1 MIDLEIKDGII
12 LDKNKWLFN
21 IKTFNLYPI
30 DKLRYEVID
39 DISESDAGMKKLS
52 ETEKKKAAEDRRLE
66 QQLLQVALLPFN
78 EKQKHYESENGKY

>member
-1 MIDLEIKDGII
+1 MIDLEIKEGII

-39 DISESDAGMKKLS
+39 DKEYLI
-52 ETEKKKAAEDRRLE
+52 DRYDSS
-66 QQLLQVALLPFN
+66 N
-78 EKQKHYESENGKY
+78 SI